1 MDISTNR
8 ISLTFDDT
16 ERMEKKNVSVQD
28 AKDGGISQIQV
39 GATMDCSVQEAGKH
53 HIVYTEAEAKQLQK
67 QNMVPLDDAQ
77 MAPAD
82 FISRCMTGKD
92 AKAVSE
98 DGTPLEEYT
107 SSQLERA
114 VTRIKKERHEKQE
127 AVEREVSKQREKDE
141 AVSKNAAQL
150 AVDGNVPDAV
160 IDRLLDS
167 DLPVTEENV
176 AKLSHAVDMASEI
189 RSFSDAAMKFF
200 IDNENTILTPE
211 SINAGVHGAVEG
223 EENPSSEENDF
234 SLVENQVRSRLEE
247 SGMEADDENMAAAK
261 WLYEEDLPV
270 TAENVALSSQVKELK
285 ETKDSVL
292 AARIADQMAEGV
304 QPEKANLVKLSV
316 AEAVRFKRRL
326 AETQLTMT
334 ADAIRTMS
342 EKGISI
348 DVTKLEDVVEKLR
361 AAEKEAYQSELFNA
375 DLPVT
380 EENINTLKETSQ
392 AVKQVLSAPVEFMGY
407 AFTQGVEDT
416 LSSLSSK
423 AEAFTASFDMVE
435 NRYESVGTE
444 VRRDLGDSLTKA
456 FSNIDT
462 LLEEAGFETTARNER
477 AVRALAYNQMPL
489 TEENLVSVKEYDERV
504 TTLMKN
510 MKPEVVCELIR
521 KGENPLEKTLDELQ
535 NDVNEILAQNDIE
548 DISFRKYLW
557 KMDHT
562 DGLTEDE
569 RETMIG
575 VYRLLHQIEKS
586 DGAAAAQVLNE
597 GKELSLSSLL
607 SAVRTRKKAGMD
619 VSVDD
624 SFGMEKEV
632 IASKNSISE
641 QIYAAYGQNIAA
653 DLMGKLSPQVLK
665 EAMDGNEEIESLQER
680 ITGRYLCENI
690 VDKDGN
696 VLVKANHMVTPK
708 RAELIMKKGVDENG
722 ETLTKIKIRTILTCR
737 SHSGICA
744 KCYGANMATGE
755 PVQVGEA
762 VGIIAA
768 QSIGEPG
775 TQLTMRTFHTG
786 GVAGDDITQG
796 LPRVEELFEARKPKG
811 LAIITEF
818 AGTATI
824 NDTKKKREIIVT
836 NDETGESKAYLIPYG
851 SRIKIQD
858 GVKLNAGDELT
869 EGSVNPH
876 DILKIKG
883 LRAVQDY
890 MLQEVQ
896 RVYRLQGVEIN
907 DKHIEVIVRQML
919 KKIRIEEAGDTE
931 FLPGTNVDIL
941 EFEDVNKALEE
952 EGKEPATGEQIMLG
966 ITKASL
972 ATNSFLSAASFQ
984 ETTKV
989 LTEAAIKGKI
999 DPLVGLKENVII
1011 GKHIPAGTGMNKYR
1025 DIHLDSNAVK
1035 VEESEASDEMEEE
1048 TVKQAGTLELVD
1060 EIETEEVLVE
1070 E

>member
-77 MAPAD
+77 MSPAD

-141 AVSKNAAQL
+141 AVSENAAQL
-150 AVDGNVPDAV
+150 AADGNVPDAV

-270 TAENVALSSQVKELK
+270 TAENVALSSQVKDLK

-304 QPEKANLVKLSV
+304 QPEKANLIKLSV

-334 ADAIRTMS
+334 VDAIRTMS

-348 DVTKLEDVVEKLR
+348 DVVEKLR

-380 EENINTLKETSQ
+380 EENVNTLKETSQ
-392 AVKQVLSAPVEFMGY
+392 AAKQVLSAPVEFLGY
-407 AFTQGVEDT
+407 AFNQGVEDT

-504 TTLMKN
+504 TTLMKKK
-510 MKPEVVCELIR
+510 KPEVVCELIR

-641 QIYAAYGQNIAA
+641 QIYAAYGQNLAA
-653 DLMGKLSPQVLK
+653 DLTEKLSPQVLK
-665 EAMDGNEEIESLQER
+665 EAMDGNEEISAEALLEQCEEAAIAEENAFYENEVRSVREAAAKSESEVINFLEALDLPATLSNLSLVQKFRQMGAGKWHDLWKEEDTDAVLDAMEEPDSLDDVFAEIEENMQKELVER
-680 ITGRYLCENI
+680 RE
-690 VDKDGN
+690 
-696 VLVKANHMVTPK
+696 
-708 RAELIMKKGVDENG
+708 
-722 ETLTKIKIRTILTCR
+722 
-737 SHSGICA
+737 S
-744 KCYGANMATGE
+744 
-755 PVQVGEA
+755 
-762 VGIIAA
+762 
-768 QSIGEPG
+768 
-775 TQLTMRTFHTG
+775 
-786 GVAGDDITQG
+786 DDITYDEITWQNQMS
-796 LPRVEELFEARKPKG
+796 RLFTFHGAMRRCQVYEVPI
-811 LAIITEF
+811 LTEF
-818 AGTATI
+818 GITTCNI
-824 NDTKKKREIIVT
+824 T
-836 NDETGESKAYLIPYG
+836 
-851 SRIKIQD
+851 IQD
-858 GVKLNAGDELT
+858 GVEKEK
-869 EGSVNPH
+869 GSIEIAMNS
-876 DILKIKG
+876 KEFG
-883 LRAVQDY
+883 
-890 MLQEVQ
+890 
-896 RVYRLQGVEIN
+896 RLQASFKVKEKKVNGFVTVE
-907 DKHIEVIVRQML
+907 DETSVSSCQERMD
-919 KKIRIEEAGDTE
+919 A
-931 FLPGTNVDIL
+931 
-941 EFEDVNKALEE
+941 FEKELEE
-952 EGKEPATGEQIMLG
+952 IGFTMDGNTLITGQRTSLSVGNKEEG
-966 ITKASL
+966 TKNQDLYRIARL
-972 ATNSFLSAASFQ
+972 FVVTMNR
-984 ETTKV
+984 K
-989 LTEAAIKGKI
+989 
-999 DPLVGLKENVII
+999 DDDNEN
-1011 GKHIPAGTGMNKYR
+1011 
-1025 DIHLDSNAVK
+1025 
-1035 VEESEASDEMEEE
+1035 
-1048 TVKQAGTLELVD
+1048 
-1060 EIETEEVLVE
+1060 
-1070 E
+1070 

>member
-1 MDISTNR
+1 MDISANR

-77 MAPAD
+77 MSPAD

-176 AKLSHAVDMASEI
+176 SHAVDMASEI

-211 SINAGVHGAVEG
+211 SVNAGVHGAVEG

-504 TTLMKN
+504 TTLMKS

-665 EAMDGNEEIESLQER
+665 EAMGGNEEISAEALLERCEEAAIAEENTFYENEVRSVREAAAKSESEVINFLEALDLPATLSNLSLVQEFR
-680 ITGRYLCENI
+680 QMGAGKWRDLWKEEDTDAVLDAMEEPDSLDDVFAEIEENMQ
-690 VDKDGN
+690 KE
-696 VLVKANHMVTPK
+696 LVE
-708 RAELIMKKGVDENG
+708 RREL
-722 ETLTKIKIRTILTCR
+722 
-737 SHSGICA
+737 
-744 KCYGANMATGE
+744 
-755 PVQVGEA
+755 
-762 VGIIAA
+762 
-768 QSIGEPG
+768 
-775 TQLTMRTFHTG
+775 
-786 GVAGDDITQG
+786 DDITYDEITWQNQMS
-796 LPRVEELFEARKPKG
+796 RLFTFHGAMRRCQVYEVPI
-811 LAIITEF
+811 LTEF
-818 AGTATI
+818 GITTCNI
-824 NDTKKKREIIVT
+824 T
-836 NDETGESKAYLIPYG
+836 
-851 SRIKIQD
+851 IQD
-858 GVKLNAGDELT
+858 GVEKEK
-869 EGSVNPH
+869 GSIEIAMNS
-876 DILKIKG
+876 KEFG
-883 LRAVQDY
+883 
-890 MLQEVQ
+890 
-896 RVYRLQGVEIN
+896 RLQASFKVKEKKVNGFVTVE
-907 DKHIEVIVRQML
+907 DETSVSSCQERMD
-919 KKIRIEEAGDTE
+919 A
-931 FLPGTNVDIL
+931 
-941 EFEDVNKALEE
+941 FEKELEE
-952 EGKEPATGEQIMLG
+952 IGFTMDGNTLITGQRTSLSVGNKEEGAKNQDLYRIARLFVVTMNR
-966 ITKASL
+966 KDDD
-972 ATNSFLSAASFQ
+972 N
-984 ETTKV
+984 
-989 LTEAAIKGKI
+989 
-999 DPLVGLKENVII
+999 EN
-1011 GKHIPAGTGMNKYR
+1011 
-1025 DIHLDSNAVK
+1025 
-1035 VEESEASDEMEEE
+1035 
-1048 TVKQAGTLELVD
+1048 
-1060 EIETEEVLVE
+1060 
-1070 E
+1070 

>member
-77 MAPAD
+77 MSPAD

-189 RSFSDAAMKFF
+189 
-200 IDNENTILTPE
+200 LTPE
-211 SINAGVHGAVEG
+211 SVNAGVHGAVEG

-653 DLMGKLSPQVLK
+653 DLTEKLSPQVLK
-665 EAMDGNEEIESLQER
+665 EAMDGNEEISAEALLEQCEEAAIAEENAFYENEVRSVREAAAKSESEVINFLEALDLPATLSNLSLVQEFR
-680 ITGRYLCENI
+680 QMGAGKWRDLWKEEDTDAVLDAMEEPDSLDDVFAEIEENMQ
-690 VDKDGN
+690 KE
-696 VLVKANHMVTPK
+696 LVE
-708 RAELIMKKGVDENG
+708 RREL
-722 ETLTKIKIRTILTCR
+722 
-737 SHSGICA
+737 
-744 KCYGANMATGE
+744 
-755 PVQVGEA
+755 
-762 VGIIAA
+762 
-768 QSIGEPG
+768 
-775 TQLTMRTFHTG
+775 
-786 GVAGDDITQG
+786 DDITYDEITWQNQMS
-796 LPRVEELFEARKPKG
+796 RLFTFHGAMRRCQVYEVPI
-811 LAIITEF
+811 LTEF
-818 AGTATI
+818 GITTCNI
-824 NDTKKKREIIVT
+824 T
-836 NDETGESKAYLIPYG
+836 
-851 SRIKIQD
+851 IQD
-858 GVKLNAGDELT
+858 GVEKEK
-869 EGSVNPH
+869 GSIEIAMNS
-876 DILKIKG
+876 KEFG
-883 LRAVQDY
+883 
-890 MLQEVQ
+890 
-896 RVYRLQGVEIN
+896 RLQASFKVKEKKVNGFVTVE
-907 DKHIEVIVRQML
+907 DETSVSSCQERMD
-919 KKIRIEEAGDTE
+919 A
-931 FLPGTNVDIL
+931 
-941 EFEDVNKALEE
+941 FEKELEE
-952 EGKEPATGEQIMLG
+952 IGFTMDGNTLITGQRTSLSVGNKEEGAKNQDLYRIARLFVVTMNR
-966 ITKASL
+966 KDDD
-972 ATNSFLSAASFQ
+972 N
-984 ETTKV
+984 
-989 LTEAAIKGKI
+989 
-999 DPLVGLKENVII
+999 EN
-1011 GKHIPAGTGMNKYR
+1011 
-1025 DIHLDSNAVK
+1025 
-1035 VEESEASDEMEEE
+1035 
-1048 TVKQAGTLELVD
+1048 
-1060 EIETEEVLVE
+1060 
-1070 E
+1070 

>member
-8 ISLTFDDT
+8 ISLTFDDA

-77 MAPAD
+77 MSPAD

-127 AVEREVSKQREKDE
+127 AVEREVTKQREKDE
-141 AVSKNAAQL
+141 AVSKNAVQL

-211 SINAGVHGAVEG
+211 SVNAGVHGAVEG

-489 TEENLVSVKEYDERV
+489 TEENLVSV
-504 TTLMKN
+504 TTLMKS

-653 DLMGKLSPQVLK
+653 DLTEKLSPQVLK
-665 EAMDGNEEIESLQER
+665 EAMGGNEEISAEALLERCEEAAIAEENTFYENEVRSVREAAAKSESEVINFLEALDLPATLSNLSLVQEFR
-680 ITGRYLCENI
+680 QMGAGKWRDLWKEEDTDAVLDAMEEPDSLDDVFTEIEENMQ
-690 VDKDGN
+690 KE
-696 VLVKANHMVTPK
+696 LVE
-708 RAELIMKKGVDENG
+708 RRE
-722 ETLTKIKIRTILTCR
+722 
-737 SHSGICA
+737 S
-744 KCYGANMATGE
+744 
-755 PVQVGEA
+755 
-762 VGIIAA
+762 
-768 QSIGEPG
+768 
-775 TQLTMRTFHTG
+775 
-786 GVAGDDITQG
+786 DDITYDEITWQNQMS
-796 LPRVEELFEARKPKG
+796 RLFTFHGAMRRCQVYEVPI
-811 LAIITEF
+811 LTEF
-818 AGTATI
+818 GITTCNITI
-824 NDTKKKREIIVT
+824 REGVEKEKGSIEIAMNSKEFGRLQASFKVKEKKVNGFVT
-836 NDETGESKAYLIPYG
+836 VEDET
-851 SRIKIQD
+851 
-858 GVKLNAGDELT
+858 
-869 EGSVNPH
+869 SVSSC
-876 DILKIKG
+876 
-883 LRAVQDY
+883 
-890 MLQEVQ
+890 QE
-896 RVYRLQGVEIN
+896 RM
-907 DKHIEVIVRQML
+907 D
-919 KKIRIEEAGDTE
+919 A
-931 FLPGTNVDIL
+931 
-941 EFEDVNKALEE
+941 FEKELEE
-952 EGKEPATGEQIMLG
+952 IGFTMDGNTLITGQRTSLSVGNKKEGAKNQDLYRIARLFVVTMNR
-966 ITKASL
+966 KDDD
-972 ATNSFLSAASFQ
+972 N
-984 ETTKV
+984 
-989 LTEAAIKGKI
+989 
-999 DPLVGLKENVII
+999 EN
-1011 GKHIPAGTGMNKYR
+1011 
-1025 DIHLDSNAVK
+1025 
-1035 VEESEASDEMEEE
+1035 
-1048 TVKQAGTLELVD
+1048 
-1060 EIETEEVLVE
+1060 
-1070 E
+1070 

>member
-1 MDISTNR
+1 MKLTGWFTQDKIADNNRIQIPDSENAEQANRQIRSLVPGQTLRGEIVSREGSNAQIRLLQDVLIDAKVDADIRLELGQNITFQVKSNGQTLNLSPLFTNMATEGTVRKALDMASLPTNENTVAMTKQLMDAGLPIDKNTLQQIWHESNTFPDAEIMDIVNLHR
-8 ISLTFDDT
+8 
-16 ERMEKKNVSVQD
+16 
-28 AKDGGISQIQV
+28 
-39 GATMDCSVQEAGKH
+39 
-53 HIVYTEAEAKQLQK
+53 
-67 QNMVPLDDAQ
+67 
-77 MAPAD
+77 
-82 FISRCMTGKD
+82 
-92 AKAVSE
+92 
-98 DGTPLEEYT
+98 LE
-107 SSQLERA
+107 
-114 VTRIKKERHEKQE
+114 
-127 AVEREVSKQREKDE
+127 
-141 AVSKNAAQL
+141 
-150 AVDGNVPDAV
+150 
-160 IDRLLDS
+160 
-167 DLPVTEENV
+167 LPVTEENV

-270 TAENVALSSQVKELK
+270 TAENVALSSQVKDLK

-304 QPEKANLVKLSV
+304 QPEKANLIKLSV

-334 ADAIRTMS
+334 VDAIRTMS

-380 EENINTLKETSQ
+380 EENVNTLKETSQ
-392 AVKQVLSAPVEFMGY
+392 AAKQVLSAPVEFMGY

-535 NDVNEILAQNDIE
+535 NDVNEILAENDIE

-586 DGAAAAQVLNE
+586 EWLFGRF
-597 GKELSLSSLL
+597 
-607 SAVRTRKKAGMD
+607 SAL
-619 VSVDD
+619 
-624 SFGMEKEV
+624 FF
-632 IASKNSISE
+632 
-641 QIYAAYGQNIAA
+641 
-653 DLMGKLSPQVLK
+653 P
-665 EAMDGNEEIESLQER
+665 AMR
-680 ITGRYLCENI
+680 
-690 VDKDGN
+690 
-696 VLVKANHMVTPK
+696 
-708 RAELIMKKGVDENG
+708 
-722 ETLTKIKIRTILTCR
+722 
-737 SHSGICA
+737 
-744 KCYGANMATGE
+744 
-755 PVQVGEA
+755 
-762 VGIIAA
+762 
-768 QSIGEPG
+768 
-775 TQLTMRTFHTG
+775 
-786 GVAGDDITQG
+786 
-796 LPRVEELFEARKPKG
+796 
-811 LAIITEF
+811 
-818 AGTATI
+818 
-824 NDTKKKREIIVT
+824 
-836 NDETGESKAYLIPYG
+836 
-851 SRIKIQD
+851 
-858 GVKLNAGDELT
+858 
-869 EGSVNPH
+869 
-876 DILKIKG
+876 
-883 LRAVQDY
+883 
-890 MLQEVQ
+890 
-896 RVYRLQGVEIN
+896 
-907 DKHIEVIVRQML
+907 
-919 KKIRIEEAGDTE
+919 
-931 FLPGTNVDIL
+931 
-941 EFEDVNKALEE
+941 
-952 EGKEPATGEQIMLG
+952 
-966 ITKASL
+966 
-972 ATNSFLSAASFQ
+972 
-984 ETTKV
+984 
-989 LTEAAIKGKI
+989 
-999 DPLVGLKENVII
+999 
-1011 GKHIPAGTGMNKYR
+1011 
-1025 DIHLDSNAVK
+1025 
-1035 VEESEASDEMEEE
+1035 
-1048 TVKQAGTLELVD
+1048 
-1060 EIETEEVLVE
+1060 
-1070 E
+1070 

>member
-1 MDISTNR
+1 
-8 ISLTFDDT
+8 
-16 ERMEKKNVSVQD
+16 
-28 AKDGGISQIQV
+28 
-39 GATMDCSVQEAGKH
+39 
-53 HIVYTEAEAKQLQK
+53 
-67 QNMVPLDDAQ
+67 
-77 MAPAD
+77 
-82 FISRCMTGKD
+82 
-92 AKAVSE
+92 
-98 DGTPLEEYT
+98 
-107 SSQLERA
+107 
-114 VTRIKKERHEKQE
+114 
-127 AVEREVSKQREKDE
+127 
-141 AVSKNAAQL
+141 
-150 AVDGNVPDAV
+150 
-160 IDRLLDS
+160 
-167 DLPVTEENV
+167 
-176 AKLSHAVDMASEI
+176 
-189 RSFSDAAMKFF
+189 
-200 IDNENTILTPE
+200 
-211 SINAGVHGAVEG
+211 
-223 EENPSSEENDF
+223 
-234 SLVENQVRSRLEE
+234 
-247 SGMEADDENMAAAK
+247 
-261 WLYEEDLPV
+261 
-270 TAENVALSSQVKELK
+270 
-285 ETKDSVL
+285 
-292 AARIADQMAEGV
+292 
-304 QPEKANLVKLSV
+304 
-316 AEAVRFKRRL
+316 
-326 AETQLTMT
+326 MT

-665 EAMDGNEEIESLQER
+665 EAMDGNEEISAEALLEQCEEAIAEENAFYENEVRSVREAAAKSESEVINFLEALDLPATLSNLSLVQEFR
-680 ITGRYLCENI
+680 QMGAGKWRDLWKEEDTDAVLDAMEEPDSLDDVFAEIEENMQ
-690 VDKDGN
+690 KE
-696 VLVKANHMVTPK
+696 LVE
-708 RAELIMKKGVDENG
+708 RRE
-722 ETLTKIKIRTILTCR
+722 
-737 SHSGICA
+737 S
-744 KCYGANMATGE
+744 
-755 PVQVGEA
+755 
-762 VGIIAA
+762 
-768 QSIGEPG
+768 
-775 TQLTMRTFHTG
+775 
-786 GVAGDDITQG
+786 DDITYDEITWQNQMS
-796 LPRVEELFEARKPKG
+796 RLFTFHGAMRRCQVYEVPI
-811 LAIITEF
+811 LTEF
-818 AGTATI
+818 GITTCNI
-824 NDTKKKREIIVT
+824 T
-836 NDETGESKAYLIPYG
+836 
-851 SRIKIQD
+851 IQD
-858 GVKLNAGDELT
+858 GVEKEK
-869 EGSVNPH
+869 GSIEIAMNS
-876 DILKIKG
+876 KEFG
-883 LRAVQDY
+883 
-890 MLQEVQ
+890 
-896 RVYRLQGVEIN
+896 RLQASFKVKEKKVNGFVTVE
-907 DKHIEVIVRQML
+907 DETSVSSCQERMD
-919 KKIRIEEAGDTE
+919 A
-931 FLPGTNVDIL
+931 
-941 EFEDVNKALEE
+941 FEKELEE
-952 EGKEPATGEQIMLG
+952 IGFTMDGNTLITGQRTSLSVGNKEEG
-966 ITKASL
+966 TKNQDLYRIARL
-972 ATNSFLSAASFQ
+972 FVVTMNR
-984 ETTKV
+984 K
-989 LTEAAIKGKI
+989 
-999 DPLVGLKENVII
+999 DDDNEN
-1011 GKHIPAGTGMNKYR
+1011 
-1025 DIHLDSNAVK
+1025 
-1035 VEESEASDEMEEE
+1035 
-1048 TVKQAGTLELVD
+1048 
-1060 EIETEEVLVE
+1060 
-1070 E
+1070 

>member
-77 MAPAD
+77 MSPAD

-211 SINAGVHGAVEG
+211 SVNAGVHGAVEG

-504 TTLMKN
+504 TTLMKS

-575 VYRLLHQIEKS
+575 VYRLLHQIE
-586 DGAAAAQVLNE
+586 
-597 GKELSLSSLL
+597 ELSLSSLL

-665 EAMDGNEEIESLQER
+665 EAMGGNEEISAEALLERCEEAAIAEENTFYENEVRSVREAAAKSESEVINFLEALDLPATLSNLSLVQEFR
-680 ITGRYLCENI
+680 QMGAGKWRDLWKEEDTDAVLDAMEEPDSLDDVFAEIEENMQ
-690 VDKDGN
+690 KE
-696 VLVKANHMVTPK
+696 LVE
-708 RAELIMKKGVDENG
+708 RRE
-722 ETLTKIKIRTILTCR
+722 
-737 SHSGICA
+737 S
-744 KCYGANMATGE
+744 
-755 PVQVGEA
+755 
-762 VGIIAA
+762 
-768 QSIGEPG
+768 
-775 TQLTMRTFHTG
+775 
-786 GVAGDDITQG
+786 DDITYDEITWQNQMS
-796 LPRVEELFEARKPKG
+796 RLFTFHGAMRRCQVYEVPI
-811 LAIITEF
+811 LTEF
-818 AGTATI
+818 GITTCNITI
-824 NDTKKKREIIVT
+824 REGVEKEKGSIEIAMNSKEFGRLQASFKVKEKKVNGFVT
-836 NDETGESKAYLIPYG
+836 VEDET
-851 SRIKIQD
+851 
-858 GVKLNAGDELT
+858 
-869 EGSVNPH
+869 SVSSC
-876 DILKIKG
+876 
-883 LRAVQDY
+883 
-890 MLQEVQ
+890 QE
-896 RVYRLQGVEIN
+896 RM
-907 DKHIEVIVRQML
+907 D
-919 KKIRIEEAGDTE
+919 A
-931 FLPGTNVDIL
+931 
-941 EFEDVNKALEE
+941 FEKELEE
-952 EGKEPATGEQIMLG
+952 IGFTMDGNTLITGQRTSLSVGNKEEG
-966 ITKASL
+966 TKNQDLYRIARL
-972 ATNSFLSAASFQ
+972 FVVTMNR
-984 ETTKV
+984 K
-989 LTEAAIKGKI
+989 
-999 DPLVGLKENVII
+999 DDDNEN
-1011 GKHIPAGTGMNKYR
+1011 
-1025 DIHLDSNAVK
+1025 
-1035 VEESEASDEMEEE
+1035 
-1048 TVKQAGTLELVD
+1048 
-1060 EIETEEVLVE
+1060 
-1070 E
+1070 

>member
-77 MAPAD
+77 MSPAD

-211 SINAGVHGAVEG
+211 SVNAGVHGAVEG

-304 QPEKANLVKLSV
+304 QPEKLSV

-653 DLMGKLSPQVLK
+653 DLTEKLSPQVLK
-665 EAMDGNEEIESLQER
+665 EAMDGNEEISAEALLEQCEEAAIAEENAFYENEVRSVREAAAKSESEVINFLEALDLPATLSNLSLVQEFR
-680 ITGRYLCENI
+680 QMGAGKWRDLWKEEDTDAVLDAMEEPDSLDDVFAEIEENMQ
-690 VDKDGN
+690 KE
-696 VLVKANHMVTPK
+696 LVE
-708 RAELIMKKGVDENG
+708 RREL
-722 ETLTKIKIRTILTCR
+722 
-737 SHSGICA
+737 
-744 KCYGANMATGE
+744 
-755 PVQVGEA
+755 
-762 VGIIAA
+762 
-768 QSIGEPG
+768 
-775 TQLTMRTFHTG
+775 
-786 GVAGDDITQG
+786 DDITYDEITWQNQMS
-796 LPRVEELFEARKPKG
+796 RLFTFHGAMRRCQVYEVPI
-811 LAIITEF
+811 LTEF
-818 AGTATI
+818 GITTCNI
-824 NDTKKKREIIVT
+824 T
-836 NDETGESKAYLIPYG
+836 
-851 SRIKIQD
+851 IQD
-858 GVKLNAGDELT
+858 GVEKEK
-869 EGSVNPH
+869 GSIEIAMNS
-876 DILKIKG
+876 KEFG
-883 LRAVQDY
+883 
-890 MLQEVQ
+890 
-896 RVYRLQGVEIN
+896 RLQASFKVKEKKVNGFVTVE
-907 DKHIEVIVRQML
+907 DETSVSSCQER
-919 KKIRIEEAGDTE
+919 
-931 FLPGTNVDIL
+931 VDA
-941 EFEDVNKALEE
+941 FEKELEE
-952 EGKEPATGEQIMLG
+952 IGFTMDGNTLITGQRTSLSVGNKEEGAKNQDLYRIARLFVVTMNR
-966 ITKASL
+966 KDDD
-972 ATNSFLSAASFQ
+972 N
-984 ETTKV
+984 
-989 LTEAAIKGKI
+989 
-999 DPLVGLKENVII
+999 EN
-1011 GKHIPAGTGMNKYR
+1011 
-1025 DIHLDSNAVK
+1025 
-1035 VEESEASDEMEEE
+1035 
-1048 TVKQAGTLELVD
+1048 
-1060 EIETEEVLVE
+1060 
-1070 E
+1070 

>member
-77 MAPAD
+77 MSPAD

-261 WLYEEDLPV
+261 WLYEDLPV

-665 EAMDGNEEIESLQER
+665 EAMDGNEEISAEALLEQCEEAAIAEENAFYENEVRSVREAAAKSESEVINFLEALDLPATLSNLSLVQEFR
-680 ITGRYLCENI
+680 QMGAGKWRDLWKEEDTDAVLDAMEEPDSLDDVFAEIEENMQ
-690 VDKDGN
+690 KE
-696 VLVKANHMVTPK
+696 LVE
-708 RAELIMKKGVDENG
+708 RRE
-722 ETLTKIKIRTILTCR
+722 
-737 SHSGICA
+737 S
-744 KCYGANMATGE
+744 
-755 PVQVGEA
+755 
-762 VGIIAA
+762 
-768 QSIGEPG
+768 
-775 TQLTMRTFHTG
+775 
-786 GVAGDDITQG
+786 DDITYDEITWQNQMS
-796 LPRVEELFEARKPKG
+796 RLFTFHGAMRRCQVYEVPI
-811 LAIITEF
+811 LTEF
-818 AGTATI
+818 GITTCNI
-824 NDTKKKREIIVT
+824 T
-836 NDETGESKAYLIPYG
+836 
-851 SRIKIQD
+851 IQD
-858 GVKLNAGDELT
+858 GVEKEK
-869 EGSVNPH
+869 GSIEIAMNS
-876 DILKIKG
+876 KEFG
-883 LRAVQDY
+883 
-890 MLQEVQ
+890 
-896 RVYRLQGVEIN
+896 RLQASFKVKEKKVNGFVTVE
-907 DKHIEVIVRQML
+907 DETSVSSCQERMD
-919 KKIRIEEAGDTE
+919 A
-931 FLPGTNVDIL
+931 
-941 EFEDVNKALEE
+941 FEKELEE
-952 EGKEPATGEQIMLG
+952 IGFTMDGNTLITGQRTSLSVGNKEEG
-966 ITKASL
+966 TKNQDLYRIARL
-972 ATNSFLSAASFQ
+972 FVVTMNR
-984 ETTKV
+984 K
-989 LTEAAIKGKI
+989 
-999 DPLVGLKENVII
+999 DDDNEN
-1011 GKHIPAGTGMNKYR
+1011 
-1025 DIHLDSNAVK
+1025 
-1035 VEESEASDEMEEE
+1035 
-1048 TVKQAGTLELVD
+1048 
-1060 EIETEEVLVE
+1060 
-1070 E
+1070 

>member
-77 MAPAD
+77 MSPAD
-82 FISRCMTGKD
+82 FISRGMTGKD

-167 DLPVTEENV
+167 DLPVTENV

-211 SINAGVHGAVEG
+211 SVNAGVHGAVEG

-348 DVTKLEDVVEKLR
+348 DATKLEDVVEKLR

-504 TTLMKN
+504 TTLMKS

-665 EAMDGNEEIESLQER
+665 EAMGGNEEISAEALLERCEEAAIAEENTFYENEVRSVREAAAKSESEVINFLEALDLPATLSNLSLVQEFR
-680 ITGRYLCENI
+680 QMGAGKWRDLWKEEDTDAVLDAMEEPDSLDDVFAEIEENMQ
-690 VDKDGN
+690 KE
-696 VLVKANHMVTPK
+696 LVE
-708 RAELIMKKGVDENG
+708 RRE
-722 ETLTKIKIRTILTCR
+722 
-737 SHSGICA
+737 S
-744 KCYGANMATGE
+744 
-755 PVQVGEA
+755 
-762 VGIIAA
+762 
-768 QSIGEPG
+768 
-775 TQLTMRTFHTG
+775 
-786 GVAGDDITQG
+786 DDITYDEITWQNQMS
-796 LPRVEELFEARKPKG
+796 RLFTFHGAMRRCQVYEVPI
-811 LAIITEF
+811 LTEF
-818 AGTATI
+818 GITTCNITI
-824 NDTKKKREIIVT
+824 REGVEKEKGSIEIAMNSKEFGRLQASFKVKEKKVNGFVT
-836 NDETGESKAYLIPYG
+836 VEDET
-851 SRIKIQD
+851 
-858 GVKLNAGDELT
+858 
-869 EGSVNPH
+869 SVSSC
-876 DILKIKG
+876 
-883 LRAVQDY
+883 
-890 MLQEVQ
+890 QE
-896 RVYRLQGVEIN
+896 RM
-907 DKHIEVIVRQML
+907 D
-919 KKIRIEEAGDTE
+919 A
-931 FLPGTNVDIL
+931 
-941 EFEDVNKALEE
+941 FEKELEE
-952 EGKEPATGEQIMLG
+952 IGFTMDGNTLITGQRTSLSVGNKEEG
-966 ITKASL
+966 TKNQDLYRIARL
-972 ATNSFLSAASFQ
+972 FVVTMNR
-984 ETTKV
+984 K
-989 LTEAAIKGKI
+989 
-999 DPLVGLKENVII
+999 DDDNEN
-1011 GKHIPAGTGMNKYR
+1011 
-1025 DIHLDSNAVK
+1025 
-1035 VEESEASDEMEEE
+1035 
-1048 TVKQAGTLELVD
+1048 
-1060 EIETEEVLVE
+1060 
-1070 E
+1070 

>member
-8 ISLTFDDT
+8 ISLTFDDA

-53 HIVYTEAEAKQLQK
+53 HIVYTEADAKQLQK

-77 MAPAD
+77 MSPAD

-150 AVDGNVPDAV
+150 AVDGNVPDTV

-176 AKLSHAVDMASEI
+176 AKLSHAVNMASEI

-211 SINAGVHGAVEG
+211 SVNAGVHGAVEG

-334 ADAIRTMS
+334 VDAIRTMS

-504 TTLMKN
+504 TTLMKS

-653 DLMGKLSPQVLK
+653 DLTEKLSPQVLK
-665 EAMDGNEEIESLQER
+665 EAMGGNEEISAEALLERCEEAAIAEENTFYENEVRSVRESEVINFLEALDLPATLSNLSLVQEFR
-680 ITGRYLCENI
+680 QMGAGKWRDLWKEDDTDAVLDAMEEPDSLDDVFAEIEENMQ
-690 VDKDGN
+690 KE
-696 VLVKANHMVTPK
+696 LVE
-708 RAELIMKKGVDENG
+708 RRE
-722 ETLTKIKIRTILTCR
+722 
-737 SHSGICA
+737 S
-744 KCYGANMATGE
+744 
-755 PVQVGEA
+755 
-762 VGIIAA
+762 
-768 QSIGEPG
+768 
-775 TQLTMRTFHTG
+775 
-786 GVAGDDITQG
+786 DDITYDEITWQNQMS
-796 LPRVEELFEARKPKG
+796 RLFTFHGAMRRCQVYEVPI
-811 LAIITEF
+811 LTEF
-818 AGTATI
+818 GITTCNI
-824 NDTKKKREIIVT
+824 T
-836 NDETGESKAYLIPYG
+836 
-851 SRIKIQD
+851 IQD
-858 GVKLNAGDELT
+858 GVEKEK
-869 EGSVNPH
+869 GSIEIAMNS
-876 DILKIKG
+876 KEFG
-883 LRAVQDY
+883 
-890 MLQEVQ
+890 
-896 RVYRLQGVEIN
+896 RLQASFKVKEKKVNGFVTVE
-907 DKHIEVIVRQML
+907 DETSVSSCQERMD
-919 KKIRIEEAGDTE
+919 A
-931 FLPGTNVDIL
+931 
-941 EFEDVNKALEE
+941 FEKELEE
-952 EGKEPATGEQIMLG
+952 IGFTMDGNTLITGQRTSLSVGNKEEG
-966 ITKASL
+966 TKNQDLYRIARL
-972 ATNSFLSAASFQ
+972 FVVTMNR
-984 ETTKV
+984 K
-989 LTEAAIKGKI
+989 
-999 DPLVGLKENVII
+999 DDDNEN
-1011 GKHIPAGTGMNKYR
+1011 
-1025 DIHLDSNAVK
+1025 
-1035 VEESEASDEMEEE
+1035 
-1048 TVKQAGTLELVD
+1048 
-1060 EIETEEVLVE
+1060 
-1070 E
+1070 

>member
-77 MAPAD
+77 MSPAD

-211 SINAGVHGAVEG
+211 SVNAGVHGAVEG

-504 TTLMKN
+504 TTLMKS

-665 EAMDGNEEIESLQER
+665 EAMGGNEEISAEALLERCAEENTFYENEVRSVREAAAKSESEVINFLEALDLPATLSNLSLVQEFR
-680 ITGRYLCENI
+680 QMGAGKWRDLWKEEDTDAVLDAMEEPDSLDDVFAEIEENMQ
-690 VDKDGN
+690 KE
-696 VLVKANHMVTPK
+696 LVE
-708 RAELIMKKGVDENG
+708 RRE
-722 ETLTKIKIRTILTCR
+722 
-737 SHSGICA
+737 S
-744 KCYGANMATGE
+744 
-755 PVQVGEA
+755 
-762 VGIIAA
+762 
-768 QSIGEPG
+768 
-775 TQLTMRTFHTG
+775 
-786 GVAGDDITQG
+786 DDITYDEITWQNQMS
-796 LPRVEELFEARKPKG
+796 RLFTFHGAMRRCQVYEVPI
-811 LAIITEF
+811 LTEF
-818 AGTATI
+818 GITTCNITI
-824 NDTKKKREIIVT
+824 REGVEKEKGSIEIAMNSKEFGRLQASFKVKEKKVNGFVT
-836 NDETGESKAYLIPYG
+836 VEDET
-851 SRIKIQD
+851 
-858 GVKLNAGDELT
+858 
-869 EGSVNPH
+869 SVSSC
-876 DILKIKG
+876 
-883 LRAVQDY
+883 
-890 MLQEVQ
+890 QE
-896 RVYRLQGVEIN
+896 RM
-907 DKHIEVIVRQML
+907 D
-919 KKIRIEEAGDTE
+919 A
-931 FLPGTNVDIL
+931 
-941 EFEDVNKALEE
+941 FEKELEE
-952 EGKEPATGEQIMLG
+952 IGFTMDGNTLITGQRTSLSVGNKEEG
-966 ITKASL
+966 TKNQDLYRIARL
-972 ATNSFLSAASFQ
+972 FVVTMNR
-984 ETTKV
+984 K
-989 LTEAAIKGKI
+989 
-999 DPLVGLKENVII
+999 DDDNEN
-1011 GKHIPAGTGMNKYR
+1011 
-1025 DIHLDSNAVK
+1025 
-1035 VEESEASDEMEEE
+1035 
-1048 TVKQAGTLELVD
+1048 
-1060 EIETEEVLVE
+1060 
-1070 E
+1070 

>member
-77 MAPAD
+77 MSPAD

-211 SINAGVHGAVEG
+211 SVNAGVHGAVEG

-375 DLPVT
+375 DLP

-504 TTLMKN
+504 TTLMKS

-665 EAMDGNEEIESLQER
+665 EAMGGNEEISAEALLERCEEAAIAEENTFYENEVRSVREAAAKSESEVINFLEALDLPATLSNLSLVQEFR
-680 ITGRYLCENI
+680 QMGAGKWRDLWKEEDTDAVLDAMEEPDSLDDVFAEIEENMQ
-690 VDKDGN
+690 KE
-696 VLVKANHMVTPK
+696 LVE
-708 RAELIMKKGVDENG
+708 RRE
-722 ETLTKIKIRTILTCR
+722 
-737 SHSGICA
+737 S
-744 KCYGANMATGE
+744 
-755 PVQVGEA
+755 
-762 VGIIAA
+762 
-768 QSIGEPG
+768 
-775 TQLTMRTFHTG
+775 
-786 GVAGDDITQG
+786 DDITYDEITWQNQMS
-796 LPRVEELFEARKPKG
+796 RLFTFHGAMRRCQVYEVPI
-811 LAIITEF
+811 LTEF
-818 AGTATI
+818 GITTCNITI
-824 NDTKKKREIIVT
+824 REGVEKEKGSIEIAMNSKEFGRLQASFKVKEKKVNGFVT
-836 NDETGESKAYLIPYG
+836 VEDET
-851 SRIKIQD
+851 
-858 GVKLNAGDELT
+858 
-869 EGSVNPH
+869 SVSSC
-876 DILKIKG
+876 
-883 LRAVQDY
+883 
-890 MLQEVQ
+890 QE
-896 RVYRLQGVEIN
+896 RM
-907 DKHIEVIVRQML
+907 D
-919 KKIRIEEAGDTE
+919 A
-931 FLPGTNVDIL
+931 
-941 EFEDVNKALEE
+941 FEKELEE
-952 EGKEPATGEQIMLG
+952 IGFTMDGNTLITGQRTSLSVGNKEEG
-966 ITKASL
+966 TKNQDLYRIARL
-972 ATNSFLSAASFQ
+972 FVVTMNR
-984 ETTKV
+984 K
-989 LTEAAIKGKI
+989 
-999 DPLVGLKENVII
+999 DDDNEN
-1011 GKHIPAGTGMNKYR
+1011 
-1025 DIHLDSNAVK
+1025 
-1035 VEESEASDEMEEE
+1035 
-1048 TVKQAGTLELVD
+1048 
-1060 EIETEEVLVE
+1060 
-1070 E
+1070 

>member
-1 MDISTNR
+1 
-8 ISLTFDDT
+8 
-16 ERMEKKNVSVQD
+16 
-28 AKDGGISQIQV
+28 
-39 GATMDCSVQEAGKH
+39 MDCSVQEAGKH

-77 MAPAD
+77 MSPAD

-211 SINAGVHGAVEG
+211 SVNAGVHGAVEG

-504 TTLMKN
+504 TTLMKS

-665 EAMDGNEEIESLQER
+665 EAMGGNEEISAEALLERCEEAAIAEENTFYENEVRSVREAAAKVINFLEALDLPATLSNLSLVQEFRQMGAGKWRDLWKEEDTDAVLDAMEEPDSLDDVFAEIEENMQKELVERRES
-680 ITGRYLCENI
+680 
-690 VDKDGN
+690 
-696 VLVKANHMVTPK
+696 
-708 RAELIMKKGVDENG
+708 
-722 ETLTKIKIRTILTCR
+722 
-737 SHSGICA
+737 
-744 KCYGANMATGE
+744 
-755 PVQVGEA
+755 
-762 VGIIAA
+762 
-768 QSIGEPG
+768 
-775 TQLTMRTFHTG
+775 
-786 GVAGDDITQG
+786 DDITYDEITWQNQMS
-796 LPRVEELFEARKPKG
+796 RLFTFHGAMRRCQVYEVPI
-811 LAIITEF
+811 LTEF
-818 AGTATI
+818 GITTCNITI
-824 NDTKKKREIIVT
+824 REGVEKEKGSIEIAMNSKEFGRLQASFKVKEKKVNGFVT
-836 NDETGESKAYLIPYG
+836 VEDET
-851 SRIKIQD
+851 
-858 GVKLNAGDELT
+858 
-869 EGSVNPH
+869 SVSSC
-876 DILKIKG
+876 
-883 LRAVQDY
+883 
-890 MLQEVQ
+890 QE
-896 RVYRLQGVEIN
+896 RM
-907 DKHIEVIVRQML
+907 D
-919 KKIRIEEAGDTE
+919 A
-931 FLPGTNVDIL
+931 
-941 EFEDVNKALEE
+941 FEKELEE
-952 EGKEPATGEQIMLG
+952 IGFTMDGNTLITGQRTSLSVGNKEEG
-966 ITKASL
+966 TKNQDLYRIARL
-972 ATNSFLSAASFQ
+972 FVVTMNR
-984 ETTKV
+984 K
-989 LTEAAIKGKI
+989 
-999 DPLVGLKENVII
+999 DDDNEN
-1011 GKHIPAGTGMNKYR
+1011 
-1025 DIHLDSNAVK
+1025 
-1035 VEESEASDEMEEE
+1035 
-1048 TVKQAGTLELVD
+1048 
-1060 EIETEEVLVE
+1060 
-1070 E
+1070 

>member
-77 MAPAD
+77 MSPAD

-211 SINAGVHGAVEG
+211 SVNAGVHGAVEG

-334 ADAIRTMS
+334 VDAIRTMS

-504 TTLMKN
+504 TTLMKS
-510 MKPEVVCELIR
+510 MKPEVICELIR

-653 DLMGKLSPQVLK
+653 DLTEKLSPQVLK
-665 EAMDGNEEIESLQER
+665 EAMGGNEEISAEALLERCEEAAIAEENTFYENEVRSVREAAAKSESEVINFLEALDLPATLSNLSLVQEFR
-680 ITGRYLCENI
+680 QMGAGKWRDLWKEDTDAVLDAMEEPDSLDDVFTEIEENMQ
-690 VDKDGN
+690 KE
-696 VLVKANHMVTPK
+696 LVE
-708 RAELIMKKGVDENG
+708 RRE
-722 ETLTKIKIRTILTCR
+722 
-737 SHSGICA
+737 S
-744 KCYGANMATGE
+744 
-755 PVQVGEA
+755 
-762 VGIIAA
+762 
-768 QSIGEPG
+768 
-775 TQLTMRTFHTG
+775 
-786 GVAGDDITQG
+786 DDITYDEITWQNQMS
-796 LPRVEELFEARKPKG
+796 RLFTFHGAMRRCQVYEVPI
-811 LAIITEF
+811 LTEF
-818 AGTATI
+818 GITTCNITI
-824 NDTKKKREIIVT
+824 REGVEKEKGSIEIAMNSKEFGRLQASFKVKEKKVNGFVT
-836 NDETGESKAYLIPYG
+836 VEDET
-851 SRIKIQD
+851 
-858 GVKLNAGDELT
+858 
-869 EGSVNPH
+869 SVSSC
-876 DILKIKG
+876 
-883 LRAVQDY
+883 
-890 MLQEVQ
+890 QE
-896 RVYRLQGVEIN
+896 RM
-907 DKHIEVIVRQML
+907 D
-919 KKIRIEEAGDTE
+919 A
-931 FLPGTNVDIL
+931 
-941 EFEDVNKALEE
+941 FEKELEE
-952 EGKEPATGEQIMLG
+952 IGFTMDGNTLITGQRTSLSVGNKKEGAKNQDLYRIARLFVVTMNR
-966 ITKASL
+966 KDDD
-972 ATNSFLSAASFQ
+972 N
-984 ETTKV
+984 
-989 LTEAAIKGKI
+989 
-999 DPLVGLKENVII
+999 EN
-1011 GKHIPAGTGMNKYR
+1011 
-1025 DIHLDSNAVK
+1025 
-1035 VEESEASDEMEEE
+1035 
-1048 TVKQAGTLELVD
+1048 
-1060 EIETEEVLVE
+1060 
-1070 E
+1070 

>member
-67 QNMVPLDDAQ
+67 QNMVSLDDAQ
-77 MAPAD
+77 MSPAD

-150 AVDGNVPDAV
+150 AADGNVPDAV

-270 TAENVALSSQVKELK
+270 TAENVALSSQVKDLK

-304 QPEKANLVKLSV
+304 QPEK
-316 AEAVRFKRRL
+316 
-326 AETQLTMT
+326 
-334 ADAIRTMS
+334 
-342 EKGISI
+342 
-348 DVTKLEDVVEKLR
+348 
-361 AAEKEAYQSELFNA
+361 EAYQSELFNA

-380 EENINTLKETSQ
+380 EENVNTLKETSQ
-392 AVKQVLSAPVEFMGY
+392 AAKQVLSAPVEFLGY
-407 AFTQGVEDT
+407 AFNQGVEDT

-535 NDVNEILAQNDIE
+535 NDVNEILAQNDIQ

-653 DLMGKLSPQVLK
+653 DLTEKLSPQVLK
-665 EAMDGNEEIESLQER
+665 EAMGGNEEISAEALLERCEEAAIAEENAFYENEVRSVREAAAKSESEVINFLEALDLPATLSNLSLVQEFR
-680 ITGRYLCENI
+680 QMGAGKWRDLWKEEDTDAVLDAMEEPDSLDDVFAEIEENMQ
-690 VDKDGN
+690 KE
-696 VLVKANHMVTPK
+696 LVE
-708 RAELIMKKGVDENG
+708 RRE
-722 ETLTKIKIRTILTCR
+722 
-737 SHSGICA
+737 S
-744 KCYGANMATGE
+744 
-755 PVQVGEA
+755 
-762 VGIIAA
+762 
-768 QSIGEPG
+768 
-775 TQLTMRTFHTG
+775 
-786 GVAGDDITQG
+786 DDITYDEITWQNQMS
-796 LPRVEELFEARKPKG
+796 RLFTFHGAMRRCQVYEVPI
-811 LAIITEF
+811 LTEF
-818 AGTATI
+818 GITTCNI
-824 NDTKKKREIIVT
+824 T
-836 NDETGESKAYLIPYG
+836 
-851 SRIKIQD
+851 IQD
-858 GVKLNAGDELT
+858 GVEKEK
-869 EGSVNPH
+869 GSIEIAMNS
-876 DILKIKG
+876 KEFG
-883 LRAVQDY
+883 
-890 MLQEVQ
+890 
-896 RVYRLQGVEIN
+896 RLQASFKVKEKKVNGFVTVE
-907 DKHIEVIVRQML
+907 DETSVSSCQERMD
-919 KKIRIEEAGDTE
+919 A
-931 FLPGTNVDIL
+931 
-941 EFEDVNKALEE
+941 FEKELEE
-952 EGKEPATGEQIMLG
+952 IGFTMDGNTLITGQRTSLSVGNKEEG
-966 ITKASL
+966 TKNQDLYRIAKL
-972 ATNSFLSAASFQ
+972 FVVTMNR
-984 ETTKV
+984 K
-989 LTEAAIKGKI
+989 
-999 DPLVGLKENVII
+999 DDDNEN
-1011 GKHIPAGTGMNKYR
+1011 
-1025 DIHLDSNAVK
+1025 
-1035 VEESEASDEMEEE
+1035 
-1048 TVKQAGTLELVD
+1048 
-1060 EIETEEVLVE
+1060 
-1070 E
+1070 

>member
-8 ISLTFDDT
+8 ISLTFDDA

-77 MAPAD
+77 MSPAD

-141 AVSKNAAQL
+141 AVSKNAVQL

-211 SINAGVHGAVEG
+211 SVNAGVHGAVEG
-223 EENPSSEENDF
+223 EENPLSEENDF

-348 DVTKLEDVVEKLR
+348 DVT
-361 AAEKEAYQSELFNA
+361 ELFNA

-504 TTLMKN
+504 TTLMKS

-653 DLMGKLSPQVLK
+653 DLTEKLSPQVLK
-665 EAMDGNEEIESLQER
+665 EAMGGNEEISAEALLERCEEAAIAEENTFYENEVRSVREAAAKSESEVINFLEALDLPATLSNLSLVQEFR
-680 ITGRYLCENI
+680 QMGAGKWRNLWKEEDTDAVLDAMEEPDSLDDVFAEIEENMQ
-690 VDKDGN
+690 KE
-696 VLVKANHMVTPK
+696 LVE
-708 RAELIMKKGVDENG
+708 RRE
-722 ETLTKIKIRTILTCR
+722 
-737 SHSGICA
+737 S
-744 KCYGANMATGE
+744 
-755 PVQVGEA
+755 
-762 VGIIAA
+762 
-768 QSIGEPG
+768 
-775 TQLTMRTFHTG
+775 
-786 GVAGDDITQG
+786 DDITYDEITWQNQMS
-796 LPRVEELFEARKPKG
+796 RLFTFHGAMRRCQVYEVPI
-811 LAIITEF
+811 LTEF
-818 AGTATI
+818 GITTCNITI
-824 NDTKKKREIIVT
+824 REGVEKEKGSIEIAMNSKEFGRLQASFKVKEKKVNGFVT
-836 NDETGESKAYLIPYG
+836 VEDET
-851 SRIKIQD
+851 
-858 GVKLNAGDELT
+858 
-869 EGSVNPH
+869 SVSSC
-876 DILKIKG
+876 
-883 LRAVQDY
+883 
-890 MLQEVQ
+890 QE
-896 RVYRLQGVEIN
+896 RM
-907 DKHIEVIVRQML
+907 D
-919 KKIRIEEAGDTE
+919 A
-931 FLPGTNVDIL
+931 
-941 EFEDVNKALEE
+941 FEKELEE
-952 EGKEPATGEQIMLG
+952 IGFTMDGNTLITGQRTSLSVGNKKEGAKNQDLYRIARLFVVTMNR
-966 ITKASL
+966 KDDD
-972 ATNSFLSAASFQ
+972 N
-984 ETTKV
+984 
-989 LTEAAIKGKI
+989 
-999 DPLVGLKENVII
+999 EN
-1011 GKHIPAGTGMNKYR
+1011 
-1025 DIHLDSNAVK
+1025 
-1035 VEESEASDEMEEE
+1035 
-1048 TVKQAGTLELVD
+1048 
-1060 EIETEEVLVE
+1060 
-1070 E
+1070 

>member
-8 ISLTFDDT
+8 ISLTFDGT

-77 MAPAD
+77 MSPAD

-456 FSNIDT
+456 FSYIDT

-504 TTLMKN
+504 TTLMKS

-632 IASKNSISE
+632 IASFSISE

-653 DLMGKLSPQVLK
+653 DLTEKLSPQVLK
-665 EAMDGNEEIESLQER
+665 EAMGGNEEISAEALLERCEEAAIAEENTFYENEVRSVREAAAKSESEVINFLEALDLPATLSNLSLVQEFR
-680 ITGRYLCENI
+680 QMGAGKWRDLWKEEDTDAVLDAMEEPDSLDDVFAEIEENMQ
-690 VDKDGN
+690 KE
-696 VLVKANHMVTPK
+696 LVE
-708 RAELIMKKGVDENG
+708 RRE
-722 ETLTKIKIRTILTCR
+722 
-737 SHSGICA
+737 S
-744 KCYGANMATGE
+744 
-755 PVQVGEA
+755 
-762 VGIIAA
+762 
-768 QSIGEPG
+768 
-775 TQLTMRTFHTG
+775 
-786 GVAGDDITQG
+786 DDITYDEITWQNQMS
-796 LPRVEELFEARKPKG
+796 RLFTFHGAMRRCQVYEVPI
-811 LAIITEF
+811 LTEF
-818 AGTATI
+818 GITTCNITI
-824 NDTKKKREIIVT
+824 REGVEKEKGSIEIAMNSKEFGRLQASFKVKEKKVNGFVT
-836 NDETGESKAYLIPYG
+836 VEDET
-851 SRIKIQD
+851 
-858 GVKLNAGDELT
+858 
-869 EGSVNPH
+869 SVSSC
-876 DILKIKG
+876 
-883 LRAVQDY
+883 
-890 MLQEVQ
+890 QE
-896 RVYRLQGVEIN
+896 RM
-907 DKHIEVIVRQML
+907 D
-919 KKIRIEEAGDTE
+919 A
-931 FLPGTNVDIL
+931 
-941 EFEDVNKALEE
+941 FEKELEE
-952 EGKEPATGEQIMLG
+952 IGFTMDGNTLITGQRTSLSVGNKKEGAKNQDLYRIARLFVVTMNR
-966 ITKASL
+966 KDDD
-972 ATNSFLSAASFQ
+972 N
-984 ETTKV
+984 
-989 LTEAAIKGKI
+989 
-999 DPLVGLKENVII
+999 EN
-1011 GKHIPAGTGMNKYR
+1011 
-1025 DIHLDSNAVK
+1025 
-1035 VEESEASDEMEEE
+1035 
-1048 TVKQAGTLELVD
+1048 
-1060 EIETEEVLVE
+1060 
-1070 E
+1070 

>member
-8 ISLTFDDT
+8 ISLTFDDA

-77 MAPAD
+77 MSPAD

-150 AVDGNVPDAV
+150 AVDGNVSDAV

-211 SINAGVHGAVEG
+211 SVNAGVHGAVEG

-504 TTLMKN
+504 TTLMKS

-624 SFGMEKEV
+624 SFGMEEV

-653 DLMGKLSPQVLK
+653 DLTEKLSPQVLK
-665 EAMDGNEEIESLQER
+665 EAMGGNEEISAEALLERCEEAAIAEENTFYENEVRSVREAAAKSESEVINFLEALDLPATLSNLSLVQEFR
-680 ITGRYLCENI
+680 QMGAGKWRDLWKEEDTDAVLDAMEEPDSLDDVFTEIEENMQ
-690 VDKDGN
+690 KE
-696 VLVKANHMVTPK
+696 LVE
-708 RAELIMKKGVDENG
+708 RRE
-722 ETLTKIKIRTILTCR
+722 
-737 SHSGICA
+737 S
-744 KCYGANMATGE
+744 
-755 PVQVGEA
+755 
-762 VGIIAA
+762 
-768 QSIGEPG
+768 
-775 TQLTMRTFHTG
+775 
-786 GVAGDDITQG
+786 DDITYDEITWQNQMS
-796 LPRVEELFEARKPKG
+796 RLFTFHGAMRRCQVYEVPI
-811 LAIITEF
+811 LTEF
-818 AGTATI
+818 GITTCNITI
-824 NDTKKKREIIVT
+824 REGVEKEKGSIEIAMNSKEFGRLQASFKVKEKKVNGFVT
-836 NDETGESKAYLIPYG
+836 VEDET
-851 SRIKIQD
+851 
-858 GVKLNAGDELT
+858 
-869 EGSVNPH
+869 SVSSC
-876 DILKIKG
+876 
-883 LRAVQDY
+883 
-890 MLQEVQ
+890 QE
-896 RVYRLQGVEIN
+896 RM
-907 DKHIEVIVRQML
+907 D
-919 KKIRIEEAGDTE
+919 A
-931 FLPGTNVDIL
+931 
-941 EFEDVNKALEE
+941 FEKELEE
-952 EGKEPATGEQIMLG
+952 IGFTMDGNTLITGQRTSLSVGNKKEGAKNQDLYRIARLFVVTMNR
-966 ITKASL
+966 KDDD
-972 ATNSFLSAASFQ
+972 N
-984 ETTKV
+984 
-989 LTEAAIKGKI
+989 
-999 DPLVGLKENVII
+999 EN
-1011 GKHIPAGTGMNKYR
+1011 
-1025 DIHLDSNAVK
+1025 
-1035 VEESEASDEMEEE
+1035 
-1048 TVKQAGTLELVD
+1048 
-1060 EIETEEVLVE
+1060 
-1070 E
+1070 

>member
-8 ISLTFDDT
+8 ISLTFDDA

-77 MAPAD
+77 MSPAD

-211 SINAGVHGAVEG
+211 SVNAGVHGAVEG

-504 TTLMKN
+504 TTLMKS

-653 DLMGKLSPQVLK
+653 DLTEKLSPQVLK
-665 EAMDGNEEIESLQER
+665 EAMGGNEEISAEALLERCEEAAIAEENTFYENEVRSVREAAAKSESEVINFLEALDLPATLSNLSLVQEFR
-680 ITGRYLCENI
+680 QMGAGKWRDLWKEEDTDAVLDAMEEPDSLDDVFTEIEENMQ
-690 VDKDGN
+690 KE
-696 VLVKANHMVTPK
+696 LVE
-708 RAELIMKKGVDENG
+708 RRE
-722 ETLTKIKIRTILTCR
+722 
-737 SHSGICA
+737 S
-744 KCYGANMATGE
+744 
-755 PVQVGEA
+755 
-762 VGIIAA
+762 
-768 QSIGEPG
+768 
-775 TQLTMRTFHTG
+775 
-786 GVAGDDITQG
+786 DDITYDEITWQNQMS
-796 LPRVEELFEARKPKG
+796 RLFTFHGAMRRCQVYEVPI
-811 LAIITEF
+811 LTEF
-818 AGTATI
+818 GITTCNITI
-824 NDTKKKREIIVT
+824 RDGVEKEKGSIEIAMNSKEFGRLQASFKVKEKKVNGFVT
-836 NDETGESKAYLIPYG
+836 VEDET
-851 SRIKIQD
+851 
-858 GVKLNAGDELT
+858 
-869 EGSVNPH
+869 SVSSC
-876 DILKIKG
+876 
-883 LRAVQDY
+883 
-890 MLQEVQ
+890 QE
-896 RVYRLQGVEIN
+896 RM
-907 DKHIEVIVRQML
+907 D
-919 KKIRIEEAGDTE
+919 A
-931 FLPGTNVDIL
+931 
-941 EFEDVNKALEE
+941 FEKELEE
-952 EGKEPATGEQIMLG
+952 IGFTMDGNTLITGQRTSLSVGNKKEGAKNQDLYRIARLFVVTMNR
-966 ITKASL
+966 KDDD
-972 ATNSFLSAASFQ
+972 N
-984 ETTKV
+984 
-989 LTEAAIKGKI
+989 
-999 DPLVGLKENVII
+999 EN
-1011 GKHIPAGTGMNKYR
+1011 
-1025 DIHLDSNAVK
+1025 
-1035 VEESEASDEMEEE
+1035 
-1048 TVKQAGTLELVD
+1048 
-1060 EIETEEVLVE
+1060 
-1070 E
+1070 

>member
-77 MAPAD
+77 MSPAD

-211 SINAGVHGAVEG
+211 SVNAGVHGAVEG

-326 AETQLTMT
+326 AETQLTLT
-334 ADAIRTMS
+334 AGS
-342 EKGISI
+342 
-348 DVTKLEDVVEKLR
+348 LP
-361 AAEKEAYQSELFNA
+361 

-653 DLMGKLSPQVLK
+653 DLTEKLSPQVLK
-665 EAMDGNEEIESLQER
+665 EAMDGNEEISAEALLEQCEEAAIAEENAFYENEVRSVREAAAKSESEVINFLEALDLPATLSNLSLVQEFR
-680 ITGRYLCENI
+680 QMGAGKWRDLWKEEDTDAVLDAMEEPDSLDDVFAEIEENMQ
-690 VDKDGN
+690 KE
-696 VLVKANHMVTPK
+696 LVE
-708 RAELIMKKGVDENG
+708 RREL
-722 ETLTKIKIRTILTCR
+722 
-737 SHSGICA
+737 
-744 KCYGANMATGE
+744 
-755 PVQVGEA
+755 
-762 VGIIAA
+762 
-768 QSIGEPG
+768 
-775 TQLTMRTFHTG
+775 
-786 GVAGDDITQG
+786 DDITYDEITWQNQMS
-796 LPRVEELFEARKPKG
+796 RLFTFHGAMRRCQVYEVPI
-811 LAIITEF
+811 LTEF
-818 AGTATI
+818 GITTCNI
-824 NDTKKKREIIVT
+824 T
-836 NDETGESKAYLIPYG
+836 
-851 SRIKIQD
+851 IQD
-858 GVKLNAGDELT
+858 GVEKEK
-869 EGSVNPH
+869 GSIEIAMNS
-876 DILKIKG
+876 KEFG
-883 LRAVQDY
+883 
-890 MLQEVQ
+890 
-896 RVYRLQGVEIN
+896 RLQASFKVKEKKVNGFVTVE
-907 DKHIEVIVRQML
+907 DETSVSSCQERMD
-919 KKIRIEEAGDTE
+919 A
-931 FLPGTNVDIL
+931 
-941 EFEDVNKALEE
+941 FEKELEE
-952 EGKEPATGEQIMLG
+952 IGFTMDGNTLITGQRTSLSVGNKEEGAKNQDLYRIARLFVVTMNR
-966 ITKASL
+966 KDDD
-972 ATNSFLSAASFQ
+972 N
-984 ETTKV
+984 
-989 LTEAAIKGKI
+989 
-999 DPLVGLKENVII
+999 EN
-1011 GKHIPAGTGMNKYR
+1011 
-1025 DIHLDSNAVK
+1025 
-1035 VEESEASDEMEEE
+1035 
-1048 TVKQAGTLELVD
+1048 
-1060 EIETEEVLVE
+1060 
-1070 E
+1070 

>member
-1 MDISTNR
+1 MSVKSMDISTNR
-8 ISLTFDDT
+8 ISLTFDDA

-77 MAPAD
+77 MSPAD

-211 SINAGVHGAVEG
+211 SVNAGVHGAVEG
-223 EENPSSEENDF
+223 EENPLSEENDF

-504 TTLMKN
+504 TTLMKS

-653 DLMGKLSPQVLK
+653 DLTEKLSPQVLK
-665 EAMDGNEEIESLQER
+665 EAMGGNEEISAEALLERCEEAAIAEENTFYENEVRSVREAAAKSESEVINFLEALDLPATLSNLSLVQEFR
-680 ITGRYLCENI
+680 QMGAGKWRDLWKEEDTDAVLDAMEEPDSLDDVFTEIEENMQ
-690 VDKDGN
+690 KE
-696 VLVKANHMVTPK
+696 LVE
-708 RAELIMKKGVDENG
+708 RRE
-722 ETLTKIKIRTILTCR
+722 
-737 SHSGICA
+737 S
-744 KCYGANMATGE
+744 
-755 PVQVGEA
+755 
-762 VGIIAA
+762 
-768 QSIGEPG
+768 
-775 TQLTMRTFHTG
+775 
-786 GVAGDDITQG
+786 DDITYDEITWQNQMS
-796 LPRVEELFEARKPKG
+796 RLFTFHGAMRRCQVYEVPI
-811 LAIITEF
+811 LTEF
-818 AGTATI
+818 GITTCNITI
-824 NDTKKKREIIVT
+824 REGVEKEKGSIEIAMNSKEFGRLQASFKVKEKKVNGFVT
-836 NDETGESKAYLIPYG
+836 VEDET
-851 SRIKIQD
+851 
-858 GVKLNAGDELT
+858 
-869 EGSVNPH
+869 SVSSC
-876 DILKIKG
+876 
-883 LRAVQDY
+883 
-890 MLQEVQ
+890 QE
-896 RVYRLQGVEIN
+896 RM
-907 DKHIEVIVRQML
+907 D
-919 KKIRIEEAGDTE
+919 A
-931 FLPGTNVDIL
+931 
-941 EFEDVNKALEE
+941 FEKELEE
-952 EGKEPATGEQIMLG
+952 IGFTMDGNTLITGQRTSLSVGNKKEGAKNQDLYRIARLFVVTMNR
-966 ITKASL
+966 KDDD
-972 ATNSFLSAASFQ
+972 N
-984 ETTKV
+984 
-989 LTEAAIKGKI
+989 
-999 DPLVGLKENVII
+999 EN
-1011 GKHIPAGTGMNKYR
+1011 
-1025 DIHLDSNAVK
+1025 
-1035 VEESEASDEMEEE
+1035 
-1048 TVKQAGTLELVD
+1048 
-1060 EIETEEVLVE
+1060 
-1070 E
+1070 

>member
-77 MAPAD
+77 MSPAD

-211 SINAGVHGAVEG
+211 SVNAGVHGAVEG

-462 LLEEAGFETTARNER
+462 LLEEAGFETTVGMSGRF
-477 AVRALAYNQMPL
+477 ALL
-489 TEENLVSVKEYDERV
+489 
-504 TTLMKN
+504 
-510 MKPEVVCELIR
+510 LI
-521 KGENPLEKTLDELQ
+521 
-535 NDVNEILAQNDIE
+535 
-548 DISFRKYLW
+548 
-557 KMDHT
+557 
-562 DGLTEDE
+562 
-569 RETMIG
+569 
-575 VYRLLHQIEKS
+575 
-586 DGAAAAQVLNE
+586 
-597 GKELSLSSLL
+597 
-607 SAVRTRKKAGMD
+607 
-619 VSVDD
+619 
-624 SFGMEKEV
+624 
-632 IASKNSISE
+632 
-641 QIYAAYGQNIAA
+641 
-653 DLMGKLSPQVLK
+653 
-665 EAMDGNEEIESLQER
+665 
-680 ITGRYLCENI
+680 
-690 VDKDGN
+690 
-696 VLVKANHMVTPK
+696 
-708 RAELIMKKGVDENG
+708 
-722 ETLTKIKIRTILTCR
+722 IRCR
-737 SHSGICA
+737 
-744 KCYGANMATGE
+744 
-755 PVQVGEA
+755 
-762 VGIIAA
+762 
-768 QSIGEPG
+768 
-775 TQLTMRTFHTG
+775 
-786 GVAGDDITQG
+786 
-796 LPRVEELFEARKPKG
+796 
-811 LAIITEF
+811 
-818 AGTATI
+818 
-824 NDTKKKREIIVT
+824 
-836 NDETGESKAYLIPYG
+836 
-851 SRIKIQD
+851 
-858 GVKLNAGDELT
+858 
-869 EGSVNPH
+869 
-876 DILKIKG
+876 
-883 LRAVQDY
+883 
-890 MLQEVQ
+890 
-896 RVYRLQGVEIN
+896 
-907 DKHIEVIVRQML
+907 
-919 KKIRIEEAGDTE
+919 
-931 FLPGTNVDIL
+931 
-941 EFEDVNKALEE
+941 
-952 EGKEPATGEQIMLG
+952 
-966 ITKASL
+966 
-972 ATNSFLSAASFQ
+972 
-984 ETTKV
+984 
-989 LTEAAIKGKI
+989 
-999 DPLVGLKENVII
+999 
-1011 GKHIPAGTGMNKYR
+1011 
-1025 DIHLDSNAVK
+1025 
-1035 VEESEASDEMEEE
+1035 
-1048 TVKQAGTLELVD
+1048 
-1060 EIETEEVLVE
+1060 
-1070 E
+1070 